1 MTGRADRLRTI
12 VGAAEMAA
20 GLPGARR
27 GRLGL
32 RMARIG
38 LLAIFSALPMAAL
51 AQGAPEP
58 GPQALQDGTM
68 SADLVRQVLHL
79 DRLDALIVVE
89 IEAEVRAD
97 AEADPTGRTYDEQ
110 LLKAAEGSLSVERIG
125 ALVARDLGAQ
135 MEPLDPAAIAPA
147 IAFHASDLGQRVAA
161 RSLAARAV
169 MAQPGGIDAALASFD
184 TAASRADPRVDAVR
198 RLVEAQGAVDAAVA
212 YAMNNTLALMAG
224 MDSAVPGSVD
234 PEADRIDKI
243 AGQESSVRAG
253 QTGTT
258 EAMMFLALAPLSDA
272 EMETLIRQA
281 GTPASR
287 RLDAMLQQSYSTAM
301 QTIMYEMGGKLALAL
316 RDVSL

>member
-1 MTGRADRLRTI
+1 MTVRADRPRTI
-12 VGAAEMAA
+12 AGAAGMTG
-20 GLPGARR
+20 GLHGARR
-27 GRLGL
+27 GWSGL

-38 LLAIFSALPMAAL
+38 LIAIIAALPMAAL

-89 IEAEVRAD
+89 IEAEVRA
-97 AEADPTGRTYDEQ
+97 EADPTGRTYDEQ

-135 MEPLDPAAIAPA
+135 MEPLDPGAIAPA
-147 IAFHASDLGQRVAA
+147 IAFHASDLGQRAAA

-184 TAASRADPRVDAVR
+184 AAASRADPRVDAVR

-212 YAMNNTLALMAG
+212 YTMNNTLALMAG

-253 QTGTT
+253 QTGTA
-258 EAMMFLALAPLSDA
+258 EAMMFLALAPLTDA

-287 RLDAMLQQSYSTAM
+287 RLDAMLQQSYSAAM
-301 QTIMYEMGGKLALAL
+301 QTIMHEMGGKLARAL